1 MIEFQE
7 IAVRQGGFTLSDVN
21 FTLPEG
27 AYGVMTGKTGCG
39 KTTLLE
45 ILCGLRRP
53 HSGAVRLF
61 GQDVTRHEPGSRG
74 IGYVPQD
81 QALFPHL
88 SVRENLA
95 FALRIRR
102 WSRADIATRVGE
114 LAERLGIQGL
124 LDREPGRLSGGEAQR
139 VALGRALAPRPRVL
153 CLDEPLSALDE
164 DTHEDLLALLRGLHR
179 TETPT
184 VLHITHRRSEADRLA
199 THRLRLANGALTLED
214 VSHVD

>member
-1 MIEFQE
+1 MIEFRD
-7 IAVRQGGFTLSDVN
+7 IAVRQGGFTLSEVK

-27 AYGVMTGKTGCG
+27 AYGVLTGKTGCG

-53 HSGAVRLF
+53 FSGEVRLF
-61 GQDVTRHEPGSRG
+61 NEEVTHREPGSRG

-88 SVRENLA
+88 NVRENLA

-102 WSRADIATRVGE
+102 WSRAEIVTRVEE
-114 LAERLGIQGL
+114 LAERLGIPHL

-164 DTHEDLLALLRGLHR
+164 DTHEDLLVLLQKLHR

-199 THRLRLANGALTLED
+199 THRLRLSDGALTLEE